1 MLKEYEVTLSG
12 ETWYLLAED
21 SMQAAYSALEL
32 SEDRNTKL
40 INVRIKDE
48 WWSEQRK
55 EETSEEVLLPK

>member
-32 SEDRNTKL
+32 SEDRQSKL
-40 INVRIKDE
+40 INVRVKDE
-48 WWSEQRK
+48 WWSEQSK
-55 EETSEEVLLPK
+55 SKTQELFP

>member
-32 SEDRNTKL
+32 SEDRNTQL

-48 WWSEQRK
+48 WWAEQAK
-55 EETSEEVLLPK
+55 AQDKTGIFS

>member
-55 EETSEEVLLPK
+55 EETSEEVLLP